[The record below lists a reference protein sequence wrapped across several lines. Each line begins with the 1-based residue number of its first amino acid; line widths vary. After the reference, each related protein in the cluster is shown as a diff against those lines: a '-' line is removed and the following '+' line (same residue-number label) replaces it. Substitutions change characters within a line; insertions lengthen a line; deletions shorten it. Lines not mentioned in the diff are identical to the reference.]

1 MNAATPAMTSFQ
13 RQAHDAAL
21 TSNVA
26 VGFLANAAV
35 RDAAALARRGEF
47 GKARYVLTRA
57 GISISRLAGE
67 RFECS
72 EEYLAGLERAGLGQP

>member
-1 MNAATPAMTSFQ
+1 MTTHQMTPLQ
-13 RQAHDAAL
+13 QQAHDAAL
-21 TSNVA
+21 TSSVA

-35 RDAAALARRGEF
+35 RDARKLAVGGEL

-57 GISISRLAGE
+57 GIRLARLAGE

-72 EEYLAGLERAGLGQP
+72 PEYLAGLDAAGLGQP